1 MPQLPVFK
9 AFCPPLPLGEGG
21 YLVLHEHIKLM
32 KIDIGEQWG
41 NDPALRSA
49 AICRV
54 PFPPLHI
61 SSLEHHLHQCDYP
74 FVIYLPFQNRQH
86 FLMVDIV
93 KEAFDVELDNP
104 FHTRPVSLN
113 SCQGGMAAFPRTE
126 SVRIFGENRLVDLFQ
141 QNSDNLLHQLVV
153 TGGYSE
159 RTHLTV
165 LFGNISA
172 PHWREAVFLG
182 IERSY
187 QVIHPF
193 LGEAVQGVLGHTS
206 GYGSLV
212 GV

>member
-104 FHTRPVSLN
+104 SSFSELVSGWYGSFSPDGIRANFRRKSARRPVP
-113 SCQGGMAAFPRTE
+113 AEF
-126 SVRIFGENRLVDLFQ
+126 
-141 QNSDNLLHQLVV
+141 
-153 TGGYSE
+153 
-159 RTHLTV
+159 
-165 LFGNISA
+165 
-172 PHWREAVFLG
+172 
-182 IERSY
+182 
-187 QVIHPF
+187 
-193 LGEAVQGVLGHTS
+193 
-206 GYGSLV
+206 
-212 GV
+212 